1 VKQKPCETEFT
12 HSNSIREAQSK
23 GYLYPKT
30 RANLCSEHDHCEIP
44 AKMNQHSSHTK
55 EKVGN
60 RTHIKTMLK
69 LYLHEVVEDC
79 RTAISAMAMYI
90 LMIALFNG

>member
-1 VKQKPCETEFT
+1 VKLNLHIPTLSEKHRVKDTYTRKQEQICCE
-12 HSNSIREAQSK
+12 HN
-23 GYLYPKT
+23 
-30 RANLCSEHDHCEIP
+30 HCE
-44 AKMNQHSSHTK
+44 KMNQDSSHTK

-79 RTAISAMAMYI
+79 KTAISAMAKYI
-90 LMIALFNG
+90 LMSALFNG

>member
-1 VKQKPCETEFT
+1 
-12 HSNSIREAQSK
+12 
-23 GYLYPKT
+23 
-30 RANLCSEHDHCEIP
+30 
-44 AKMNQHSSHTK
+44 MNQDSSHTK

-79 RTAISAMAMYI
+79 RTAISGMAKYI
-90 LMIALFNG
+90 LMSALFNG

>member
-1 VKQKPCETEFT
+1 
-12 HSNSIREAQSK
+12 
-23 GYLYPKT
+23 
-30 RANLCSEHDHCEIP
+30 
-44 AKMNQHSSHTK
+44 MNQDSSHTK

-79 RTAISAMAMYI
+79 KTAISAMAKYI
-90 LMIALFNG
+90 LMSALFNG